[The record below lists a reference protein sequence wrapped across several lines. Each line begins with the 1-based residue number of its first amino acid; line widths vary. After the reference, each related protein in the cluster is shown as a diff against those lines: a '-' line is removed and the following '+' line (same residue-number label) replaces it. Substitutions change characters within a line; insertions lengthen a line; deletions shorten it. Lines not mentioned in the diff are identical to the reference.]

1 VACQR
6 PLPTVM
12 IKSHN
17 TYFYTETPGPSPNT
31 KTVGE
36 LLTDF
41 FRFYAFE
48 FSYLQD
54 CVSPR
59 LGGIISRS
67 VKGWEY
73 KRTRVPRDNV
83 GTHRALCVE
92 DPFILDRNCAVTA
105 RKHVVSGIRWEHER
119 ALRALLS
126 GRGLSGVAAPWTP
139 WNPTIYQKLNVYR
152 PLK

>member
-1 VACQR
+1 
-6 PLPTVM
+6 M
-12 IKSHN
+12 IESYN
-17 TYFYTETPGPSPNT
+17 TYFYTKKPKPSPNT

-36 LLTDF
+36 LLVDF

-48 FSYLQD
+48 FSYLRD

-59 LGGIISRS
+59 IGGMISRS

-73 KRTRVPRDNV
+73 HKMITSRGADGAPS
-83 GTHRALCVE
+83 ALCVE
-92 DPFILDRNCAVTA
+92 DPFILNRNCADTA
-105 RKHVVSGIRWEHER
+105 TQWAVSGIRWEHER

-126 GRGLSGVAAPWTP
+126 GRGLEGAAAPWTR
-139 WNPTIYQKLNVYR
+139 WNPAIYQRLGVYQ

>member
-6 PLPTVM
+6 PLPTDM
-12 IKSHN
+12 IESHN
-17 TYFYTETPGPSPNT
+17 TYFYKGALSPSPNT

-36 LLTDF
+36 LLVDF

-59 LGGIISRS
+59 IGGMISRS
-67 VKGWEY
+67 IKGWEY
-73 KRTRVPRDNV
+73 NNSSTLRSHD
-83 GTHRALCVE
+83 GASCALCVE
-92 DPFILDRNCAVTA
+92 DPFILDRNCAITA
-105 RKHVVSGIRWEHER
+105 KQWVVSGIRWEHER

-126 GRGLSGVAAPWTP
+126 GRGLAGAAAPWTP
-139 WNPTIYQKLNVYR
+139 WGPTIYQKLNVYQ

>member
-1 VACQR
+1 M
-6 PLPTVM
+6 VM
-12 IKSHN
+12 MESHN
-17 TYFYTETPGPSPNT
+17 TYFYTGTPSPSTNA

-36 LLTDF
+36 LLVDF

-59 LGGIISRS
+59 MGGMISRS
-67 VKGWEY
+67 IKGWEY
-73 KRTRVPRDNV
+73 KRIGASHDAD

-92 DPFILDRNCAVTA
+92 DPFILDHNCAVMA
-105 RKHVVSGIRWEHER
+105 KKYVVSGIRWEHER

-126 GRGLSGVAAPWTP
+126 GRGLEGVAAPWTP
-139 WNPTIYQKLNVYR
+139 WNPAFYQRLNVYQ

>member
-1 VACQR
+1 
-6 PLPTVM
+6 M
-12 IKSHN
+12 IESHN
-17 TYFYTETPGPSPNT
+17 TYFYKGTPSPSPNT

-36 LLTDF
+36 LLVDF

-59 LGGIISRS
+59 MGGVISRS

-73 KRTRVPRDNV
+73 SNI
-83 GTHRALCVE
+83 GTSRGLDGAPCALCVE
-92 DPFILDRNCAVTA
+92 DPFILNRNCAITA
-105 RKHVVSGIRWEHER
+105 KKWVVSGIRWEHER

-126 GRGLSGVAAPWTP
+126 GRGLVGAAAPWTP
-139 WNPTIYQKLNVYR
+139 WNPVIYQKLNVYQ